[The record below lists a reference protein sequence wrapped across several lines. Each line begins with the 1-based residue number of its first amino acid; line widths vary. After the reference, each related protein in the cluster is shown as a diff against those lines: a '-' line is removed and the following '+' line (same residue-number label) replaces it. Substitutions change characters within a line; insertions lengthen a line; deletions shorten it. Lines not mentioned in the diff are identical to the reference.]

1 MTLDEWLGAAS
12 EDAERRQL
20 PELVPRLAALAAATR
35 RLRAAAWNREAVPPG
50 PTEARAPETA
60 DRRPGR
66 NREPASP
73 PATETRAPETV
84 GGFPIGSREP
94 APPGPADE
102 P

>member
-1 MTLDEWLGAAS
+1 MPLDEWLRAAS

-20 PELVPRLAALAAATR
+20 PELVPRLVALAAATR

-50 PTEARAPETA
+50 PTEARTPETA
-60 DRRPGR
+60 DGRSGR
-66 NREPASP
+66 NREPAAP

-84 GGFPIGSREP
+84 GEFPIESREAVP
-94 APPGPADE
+94 SGPADE